1 MTSFDIK
8 IEWISPLKINNTIRT
23 YTMGFS
29 WTRKHKNGQ
38 RNVIVFHILVLTEQ
52 FCNAALTVTQEK
64 FFIIL

>member
-1 MTSFDIK
+1 MTSFDICIK

-38 RNVIVFHILVLTEQ
+38 RNVIVFHISYRRMISKKPH
-52 FCNAALTVTQEK
+52 N
-64 FFIIL
+64 